1 MKLEISARNL
11 HFRDPP
17 APSSLIAATVR
28 FWPWRVDR
36 RGLPDGYSGTSLA
49 TGLGLARVFEAA
61 ALSLP
66 ALAAALAVVA
76 GLAGLEG
83 VDLAAVDLV
92 DDARLG
98 GMALK
103 SFLLYEHPEQ
113 SSAWGT
119 LCAIQTELMC
129 VFLCIKKRISPG
141 RGADSNAFLLYEN

>member
-1 MKLEISARNL
+1 MHLPQSLTDSSTISCSR
-11 HFRDPP
+11 PCQYY
-17 APSSLIAATVR
+17 
-28 FWPWRVDR
+28 R
-36 RGLPDGYSGTSLA
+36 RGVDDGYSGASLV
-49 TGLGLARVFEAA
+49 TGLGLGLARALAA
-61 ALSLP
+61 VALHLP

-113 SSAWGT
+113 SSA
-119 LCAIQTELMC
+119 
-129 VFLCIKKRISPG
+129 
-141 RGADSNAFLLYEN
+141 

>member
-1 MKLEISARNL
+1 M
-11 HFRDPP
+11 D
-17 APSSLIAATVR
+17 
-28 FWPWRVDR
+28 
-36 RGLPDGYSGTSLA
+36 DGYSGASLV
-49 TGLGLARVFEAA
+49 TGLGLGLARALAA
-61 ALSLP
+61 VALPLP

-113 SSAWGT
+113 SSA
-119 LCAIQTELMC
+119 
-129 VFLCIKKRISPG
+129 
-141 RGADSNAFLLYEN
+141 

>member
-1 MKLEISARNL
+1 M
-11 HFRDPP
+11 D
-17 APSSLIAATVR
+17 
-28 FWPWRVDR
+28 
-36 RGLPDGYSGTSLA
+36 DGYSGASLV
-49 TGLGLARVFEAA
+49 TGLGLGLARALAA
-61 ALSLP
+61 VALPLP

-119 LCAIQTELMC
+119 WCAIQTELTC
-129 VFLCIKKRISPG
+129 VFSM
-141 RGADSNAFLLYEN
+141 Y

>member
-1 MKLEISARNL
+1 MRGGVVMYINKL
-11 HFRDPP
+11 
-17 APSSLIAATVR
+17 
-28 FWPWRVDR
+28 R
-36 RGLPDGYSGTSLA
+36 RGAVGAQSLHLSTTALP
-49 TGLGLARVFEAA
+49 
-61 ALSLP
+61 LP

-113 SSAWGT
+113 SSA
-119 LCAIQTELMC
+119 
-129 VFLCIKKRISPG
+129 
-141 RGADSNAFLLYEN
+141 

>member
-1 MKLEISARNL
+1 M
-11 HFRDPP
+11 
-17 APSSLIAATVR
+17 
-28 FWPWRVDR
+28 
-36 RGLPDGYSGTSLA
+36 
-49 TGLGLARVFEAA
+49 
-61 ALSLP
+61 
-66 ALAAALAVVA
+66 A

-119 LCAIQTELMC
+119 LSSDSD
-129 VFLCIKKRISPG
+129 R
-141 RGADSNAFLLYEN
+141 ADVRFFYV

>member
-1 MKLEISARNL
+1 MRLSPWSGGSFAFLDGTTASPEPAR
-11 HFRDPP
+11 FG
-17 APSSLIAATVR
+17 
-28 FWPWRVDR
+28 PWRDDR
-36 RGLPDGYSGTSLA
+36 RGVDDGYSGTSLV
-49 TGLGLARVFEAA
+49 TGLGLGLARALAA
-61 ALSLP
+61 VDLSLP

-119 LCAIQTELMC
+119 LCAIQTELTC
-129 VFLCIKKRISPG
+129 VFSM
-141 RGADSNAFLLYEN
+141 Y